1 MARTELRRTIW
12 GRKVQPLAL
21 ALAIATAV
29 GALSTVVGIT
39 TALGMDGRVVEPY
52 TDWVWV
58 GAVLGVASGVTSV
71 TLWVSWWVRSS
82 RWMSRGMLWAAGVFS
97 GAAISLIA
105 EGLLFSAMLAGCW
118 VIAASGAYLLEVED
132 ADRPHD
138 CGREIEE

>member
-39 TALGMDGRVVEPY
+39 TALGMDGRVVQPY
-52 TDWVWV
+52 TDWAWV
-58 GAVLGVASGVTSV
+58 GAVLGLASGVTSV
-71 TLWVSWWVRSS
+71 TLWWSWWARSS
-82 RWMSRGMLWAAGVFS
+82 RWMANGMRWAAGVFS
-97 GAAISLIA
+97 GASISLIA
-105 EGLLFSAMLAGCW
+105 EGLYFSAALAGCW
-118 VIAASGAYLLEVED
+118 VIAAGGAYLLEVED

-138 CGREIEE
+138 CGREMQG

>member
-12 GRKVQPLAL
+12 GRKVQPLAF

-39 TALGMDGRVVEPY
+39 TALGMDGRVVQPY

-58 GAVLGVASGVTSV
+58 GAVLGLASGVTSV
-71 TLWVSWWVRSS
+71 TLWVSWWARSS
-82 RWMSRGMLWAAGVFS
+82 RWMANGMRWAAGVFS
-97 GAAISLIA
+97 GASISLIA
-105 EGLLFSAMLAGCW
+105 EGLYFSAALAACW
-118 VIAASGAYLLEVED
+118 VIAAGGAYLLEVED

-138 CGREIEE
+138 CGRENEE